1 MEELLQR
8 LERRIKDLADQHD
21 RLKHS
26 NVQLHL
32 GKSMLV
38 REKDAL
44 LAKQQKAISQ
54 IETLVS
60 RLKAIENNHDQ

>member
-8 LERRIKDLADQHD
+8 LEKKIKDLADQQD

-26 NVQLHL
+26 NMQLHL

-38 REKDAL
+38 REKDVL

-54 IETLVS
+54 IEILIT
-60 RLKAIENNHDQ
+60 RLKAIEKQP